1 MFYANE
7 RRRTP
12 FSFLGVWFDMDFE
25 TLLKKISPRL
35 KRIAKSHSGHG
46 FFIDEEDLYQEM
58 CIHLWKNYKDG
69 QPTGINKVYIVRG
82 CEFHIL
88 NYLRKE
94 REKARILSL
103 EEPIDED
110 GNTLE
115 DILPDTRESLDKF
128 IDRDLTIEDI
138 KNNCFTKREKEIFSL
153 LLNGLTV
160 REAGKELGISHVMV
174 VKVKNRIIK
183 KWQKKEKAKVTRI
196 PKYLLTTAEVSNK
209 EL

>member
-1 MFYANE
+1 MVFYAKV
-7 RRRTP
+7 RCRTP

-69 QPTGINKVYIVRG
+69 KPTGINKAYIVRG

-94 REKARILSL
+94 REKARIVSL
-103 EEPIDED
+103 EEPLDED

-138 KNNCFTKREKEIFSL
+138 KNNGLTTREKEVFSL

-183 KWQKKEKAKVTRI
+183 KWQKKEKAKVTGI
-196 PKYLLTTAEVSNK
+196 PKY
-209 EL
+209 